1 MRYLPPAIHNGHPRF
16 NHVAIEEPLVLV
28 KLFHHVCPKGMWV
41 GVIAIHVI
49 HKWGQPYAH
58 TIRPDLVNNGVNHLH
73 GKAAP
78 LFEAAT
84 VLVGAVIGA
93 VFHELLQEVPMC
105 TVDLHTVEARLN
117 GVPSSAPKVV
127 DNRRDLVYLKLS
139 GLGVGY
145 AGLSVGRYLL
155 VCA

>member
-1 MRYLPPAIHNGHPRF
+1 
-16 NHVAIEEPLVLV
+16 
-28 KLFHHVCPKGMWV
+28 
-41 GVIAIHVI
+41 
-49 HKWGQPYAH
+49 
-58 TIRPDLVNNGVNHLH
+58 
-73 GKAAP
+73 
-78 LFEAAT
+78 
-84 VLVGAVIGA
+84 
-93 VFHELLQEVPMC
+93 MC

-117 GVPSSAPKVV
+117 GVPSGAPKVV